1 VEAESAMKKMKKLFP
16 DPYIT
21 PFNLYLEKIEQR
33 EKRNRSKRIDI
44 SSAELREALKN
55 RDVNRKL
62 RLLQALKPTAKKKG
76 SRYHMIYRLVFGF
89 SKPTQKQIISQSPYS
104 SLKQSLKPV
113 EPKENMR
120 EAWEKIQIYYY
131 RDGKFRPAPIVED
144 AKTFAKFFGRTAEQA
159 LFDTVS
165 WYLLPSFRREV
176 KNLFKKYRH
185 FLVGDGNGN

>member
-1 VEAESAMKKMKKLFP
+1 MKKMKKLFP

-76 SRYHMIYRLVFGF
+76 SRYHLLYRLVFGF
-89 SKPTQKQIISQSPYS
+89 TKPKPKQIEMPRSPYA
-104 SLKQSLKPV
+104 SLKPAQH
-113 EPKENMR
+113 EQYR
-120 EAWEKIQIYYY
+120 TCEAWERMEIYYY
-131 RDGKFRPAPIVED
+131 RDGKFRPAPVRED
-144 AKTFAKFFGRTAEQA
+144 AQSFMKFFGRTAEQA
-159 LFDTVS
+159 LFDTVA

-176 KNLFKKYRH
+176 KYLFKKYRH
-185 FLVGDGNGN
+185 LISPD